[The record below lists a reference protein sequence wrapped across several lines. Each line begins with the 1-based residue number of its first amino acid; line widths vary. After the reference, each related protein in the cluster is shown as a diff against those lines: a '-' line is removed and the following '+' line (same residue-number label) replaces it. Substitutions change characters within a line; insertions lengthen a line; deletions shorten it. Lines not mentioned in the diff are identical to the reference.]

1 MVKGAGSPPTAS
13 VSRGV
18 LTSRTNGR
26 EPCQS
31 ARDQSTQTPALLD
44 ALSPGTP
51 ADTDL
56 LKVNYY
62 TDPLR
67 ATPQSP
73 RLDPPAGKEVE
84 VLSFSVVEAMKV
96 VLGCQPDAVSVTV
109 HSFQVFQL
117 KPAMSTPPPIP
128 PAAED
133 DGIVRPRGNAPIA
146 LVLDRTLP
154 GCKRTRML
162 RIEGAIGIKPEPLHE
177 VESIQRAL
185 HQIRGSHPPPV
196 MTIDGQTFPCIIEGS
211 PRSPR
216 LMMEDKGEKML
227 MYFEVGGAAVQNVW
241 CMPGPFLVFRGR
253 VIPLEWTG
261 PAEHLDPLM
270 HGKILVP
277 KEWLIQEPWRS
288 VLAHAGQ
295 VPPQAD
301 RAKQVRGRP
310 QPILEMFEVDSRLCG
325 QVRFKYHEDLP
336 EIDPLERIG
345 MIVAA
350 AKDGTVIK
358 CERDRDLELQRC
370 NEFIKRGALVQRRG
384 AFGFVADGD
393 AADRFLAQVI
403 PNLVGWEIRGREKLH
418 RGRKPNDIQTS
429 AKVSAH
435 EDFIE
440 IEIEAQVEG
449 RHVPIKELLKNA
461 ARGQNVMVFK
471 DGMRARIN
479 DEWLNRYRT
488 LTEFGGLKEHN
499 GKVRVPRHAAAMAVS
514 LAESGAS
521 MTLDDVT
528 KDLATL
534 AKGGAEIPHVELP
547 KGLNATLREYQHAGF
562 NWMVFLSKRGLG
574 GVLADDMGLGKT
586 VQSLTFILHRHQEE
600 PGLHLV
606 IAPRSVV
613 DNWLDEVHKFCPG
626 MPVHVHLGLD
636 RIKDEKKLPR
646 KGVFLT
652 SYNIL
657 QRDIKLL
664 GAIEY
669 STVLLDEAHVI
680 RNPEAKTTRAA
691 LKIVAKRRMC
701 LSGTPVQNCAEDL
714 WPIFHFL
721 MPGFLGRRKT
731 LKETLQDDPEA
742 ISRLRDRVAPFVL
755 RRIKT
760 EVATELPPKTEI
772 LLHAEMSEAQRIF
785 YNDLLEKERVGV
797 MDLLGSK
804 GLERSRVSILAA
816 ITRLRQA
823 ACDPALVGGENVA
836 SSKVDLFIDLV
847 DELVSEGHR
856 ALVFSSF
863 TKLLN
868 RIEDKL
874 QERQYTYQYLDGR
887 TRDRAA
893 KVKAFQT
900 GNDPLF
906 LISLKAGGVGLNLTA
921 ADYVIIL
928 DPWWN
933 PAAEDQAA
941 DRAYRIGQDKPVMVY
956 RIVTVDSIEERVLR
970 LQDEKRR
977 LVGDLALEGLA
988 RALEAGDVEKLF
1000 QAAVAVGAD

>member
-1 MVKGAGSPPTAS
+1 MAESTTEPTPENIVVK
-13 VSRGV
+13 
-18 LTSRTNGR
+18 
-26 EPCQS
+26 
-31 ARDQSTQTPALLD
+31 
-44 ALSPGTP
+44 
-51 ADTDL
+51 
-56 LKVNYY
+56 
-62 TDPLR
+62 
-67 ATPQSP
+67 
-73 RLDPPAGKEVE
+73 
-84 VLSFSVVEAMKV
+84 
-96 VLGCQPDAVSVTV
+96 
-109 HSFQVFQL
+109 
-117 KPAMSTPPPIP
+117 
-128 PAAED
+128 
-133 DGIVRPRGNAPIA
+133 PRGNTPIM
-146 LVLDRTLP
+146 LTLDRTLP
-154 GCKRTRML
+154 GCKRVRML
-162 RIEGAIGIKPEPLHE
+162 KVEGAVGIKTDALHE
-177 VESIQRAL
+177 MDSIQRVL
-185 HQIRGSHPPPV
+185 QQIRGSHPPPII
-196 MTIDGQTFPCIIEGS
+196 TIDGQQYPAVIEGS

-216 LMMEDKGEKML
+216 LMMEDKGDKVIL
-227 MYFEVGGAAVQNVW
+227 YLEVGGAAVANVW
-241 CMPGPFLVFRGR
+241 CLPGPFLVFRGR
-253 VIPLEWTG
+253 IIPLEWTG

-270 HGKILVP
+270 HGKVVVP
-277 KEWLIQEPWRS
+277 KEWLVREPWRS

-295 VPPQAD
+295 VPPQAE
-301 RAKQVRGRP
+301 RAKAIRGRP
-310 QPILEMFEVDSRLCG
+310 LPILEMFEVDSRLCG
-325 QVRFKYHEDLP
+325 QVKFKYHEDLP
-336 EIDPLERIG
+336 EVDPLERIG
-345 MIVAA
+345 MIVAEG
-350 AKDGTVIK
+350 KDGTILK

-403 PNLVGWEIRGREKLH
+403 PNLQGWEIRGREKLH
-418 RGRKPNDIQTS
+418 RGRAPTDIQTS
-429 AKVSAH
+429 AKVTAH
-435 EDFIE
+435 DEYIE
-440 IEIEAQVEG
+440 IEIEAAVDG
-449 RHVPIKELLKNA
+449 RAVPIKELLKNA

-471 DGMRARIN
+471 DGLRARIN
-479 DEWLNRYRT
+479 DEWLSRYRT
-488 LTEFGGLKEHN
+488 LAEFGGLKEHN
-499 GKVRVPRHAAAMAVS
+499 GKVRIPRHAAAMAVA
-514 LAESGAS
+514 LAESGAR
-521 MTLDDVT
+521 MELDDIT

-534 AKGGAEIPHVELP
+534 AKGGADIPHVELP

-586 VQSLTFILHRHQEE
+586 VQSLTFILHRHQED
-600 PGLHLV
+600 PGVHLV
-606 IAPRSVV
+606 VAPRSVV
-613 DNWLDEVHKFCPG
+613 DNWLEECKKFVPD
-626 MPVHVHLGLD
+626 MPVHVHIGLD
-636 RIKDEKKLPR
+636 RIKDERKLPK
-646 KGVFLT
+646 KGLLLT

-664 GAIEY
+664 GAVEY

-691 LKIVAKRRMC
+691 LKILSRRRMC

-742 ISRLRDRVAPFVL
+742 ISRLRDRVSPFVL
-755 RRIKT
+755 RRMKK

-772 LLHAEMSEAQRIF
+772 LLHAEMSEEQRCF

-823 ACDPALVGGENVA
+823 ACAPALVGGPEVA
-836 SSKVDLFIDLV
+836 SAKIELVMDLV
-847 DELVSEGHR
+847 EELISEGHR

-863 TKLLN
+863 TKFLGL
-868 RIEDKL
+868 IEAEL
-874 QERQYTYQYLDGR
+874 QKRTITYQYLDGR
-887 TRDRAA
+887 TRDRSA
-893 KVKAFQT
+893 KVKAFQN

-921 ADYVIIL
+921 ADYVLIL

-933 PAAEDQAA
+933 PAAEEQAA

-977 LVGDLALEGLA
+977 LIGDLALEGLA

-1000 QAAVAVGAD
+1000 AAAVAVGAD

>member
-1 MVKGAGSPPTAS
+1 MTSPATGAAPVAAEVVRPAKPGTHI
-13 VSRGV
+13 V
-18 LTSRTNGR
+18 LTLSR
-26 EPCQS
+26 
-31 ARDQSTQTPALLD
+31 A
-44 ALSPGTP
+44 
-51 ADTDL
+51 
-56 LKVNYY
+56 
-62 TDPLR
+62 
-67 ATPQSP
+67 
-73 RLDPPAGKEVE
+73 
-84 VLSFSVVEAMKV
+84 
-96 VLGCQPDAVSVTV
+96 
-109 HSFQVFQL
+109 
-117 KPAMSTPPPIP
+117 
-128 PAAED
+128 
-133 DGIVRPRGNAPIA
+133 
-146 LVLDRTLP
+146 LP
-154 GCKRTRML
+154 GCKRTRTL
-162 RIEGAIGIKPEPLHE
+162 IVEGAVGIRPEPLHE
-177 VESIQRAL
+177 VDSVQRAL
-185 HQIRGSHPPPV
+185 AQVRGVHPPPL
-196 MTIDGQTFPCIIEGS
+196 MMIDGQTYPCVIEGS

-216 LMMEDKGEKML
+216 LMMEDKGEKVRL
-227 MYFEVGGAAVQNVW
+227 YLEVGGAAVANVW
-241 CMPGPFLVFRGR
+241 SLPGPNLVFRGR

-270 HGKILVP
+270 HGPIMVP
-277 KEWLIQEPWRS
+277 KEWLVRDPWRS

-295 VPPQAD
+295 VPPQSD

-310 QPILEMFEVDSRLCG
+310 QPILEMYEVDSRLCG
-325 QVRFKYHEDLP
+325 NVRFKYHDDLP

-345 MIVAA
+345 LIVAEDKA
-350 AKDGTVIK
+350 GNIIK

-403 PNLVGWEIRGREKLH
+403 PNLQGWEIRGQDRLH
-418 RGRKPNDIQTS
+418 RGRPPTDIVTS
-429 AKVSAH
+429 ARVQAH
-435 EDFIE
+435 DDYLEL
-440 IEIEAQVEG
+440 EIEATVDG
-449 RHVPIKELLKNA
+449 RQVPIKELLKNA

-471 DGMRARIN
+471 DGLRARIN

-488 LTEFGGLKEHN
+488 LAEFGGLKEVN
-499 GKVRVPRHAAAMAVS
+499 GRVRVPRHAAAMAVS
-514 LAESGAS
+514 LAESGGQ
-521 MTLDDVT
+521 MELDDIT
-528 KDLATL
+528 KDLASL
-534 AKGGAEIPHVELP
+534 AKGGAEIPAVELP
-547 KGLNATLREYQHAGF
+547 AGLNATLREYQHAGF
-562 NWMVFLSKRGLG
+562 NWMVFLSNRGLG

-586 VQSLTFILHRHQEE
+586 VQSLTFLLHRHKEDQ
-600 PGLHLV
+600 GVHLV
-606 IAPRSVV
+606 VAPRSVV
-613 DNWLDEVHKFCPG
+613 DNWVDECKKFVPD
-626 MPVHVHLGLD
+626 MPVHTHLGLD
-636 RIKDEKKLPR
+636 RVKTPEKLP
-646 KGVFLT
+646 KSGILLT

-664 GAIEY
+664 GSIEY
-669 STVLLDEAHVI
+669 SSVLLDEAHVI

-691 LKIVAKRRMC
+691 LKLVARRRMC

-742 ISRLRDRVAPFVL
+742 IHRLRDRVAPFVL
-755 RRIKT
+755 RRIKS

-772 LLHAEMSEAQRIF
+772 LLHAQMSDEQHQF
-785 YNDLLEKERVGV
+785 YRDLLEKERVGV

-823 ACDPALVGGENVA
+823 ACAPALVGAETIDSA
-836 SSKVDLFIDLV
+836 KVELFLELV

-863 TKLLN
+863 TKFLAV
-868 RIEDKL
+868 IQTKL
-874 QERQYTYQYLDGR
+874 EERTITYQYLDGR

-893 KVKAFQT
+893 KVKAFQKGT
-900 GNDPLF
+900 DPLF
-906 LISLKAGGVGLNLTA
+906 LISLKAGGVGLNLTS

-956 RIVTVDSIEERVLR
+956 RIVTIDSIEERVLR
-970 LQDEKRR
+970 LQAEKRR

-1000 QAAVAVGAD
+1000 AISASTGSE

>member
-1 MVKGAGSPPTAS
+1 MRSSSDHNSTSEETRPAAPRPT
-13 VSRGV
+13 GPIV
-18 LTSRTNGR
+18 LT
-26 EPCQS
+26 
-31 ARDQSTQTPALLD
+31 
-44 ALSPGTP
+44 LS
-51 ADTDL
+51 
-56 LKVNYY
+56 
-62 TDPLR
+62 
-67 ATPQSP
+67 
-73 RLDPPAGKEVE
+73 
-84 VLSFSVVEAMKV
+84 
-96 VLGCQPDAVSVTV
+96 
-109 HSFQVFQL
+109 
-117 KPAMSTPPPIP
+117 
-128 PAAED
+128 
-133 DGIVRPRGNAPIA
+133 
-146 LVLDRTLP
+146 RTLP
-154 GCKRTRML
+154 HCKRTRML
-162 RIEGAIGIKPEPLHE
+162 LMEGATGVKTEPLHE
-177 VESIQRAL
+177 ADSIQRAL
-185 HQIRGSHPPPV
+185 AQVRGIHPPPI
-196 MTIDGQTFPCIIEGS
+196 MIIDGQSFPCVIEGS

-216 LMMEDKGEKML
+216 LMMEDKGEKVRL
-227 MYFEVGGAAVQNVW
+227 YLEVGGAAVANVW
-241 CMPGPFLVFRGR
+241 LIPGPHLVFRGR
-253 VIPLEWTG
+253 IIPLEWTG

-270 HGKILVP
+270 HGPILVP
-277 KEWLIQEPWRS
+277 KEWLVRDPWRS

-295 VPPQAD
+295 VPPQTD

-310 QPILEMFEVDSRLCG
+310 LPILEMYEVDSRLCG
-325 QVRFKYHEDLP
+325 NVRFKYHEDLP

-345 MIVAA
+345 LIVAED
-350 AKDGTVIK
+350 KNGNVLK

-403 PNLVGWEIRGREKLH
+403 PNLQGWDIRGQERLH
-418 RGRKPNDIQTS
+418 RGRPPADIATS
-429 AKVSAH
+429 AKVVAH
-435 EDFIE
+435 DEFLELELDAI
-440 IEIEAQVEG
+440 VEG

-471 DGMRARIN
+471 DGLRARIN
-479 DEWLNRYRT
+479 EEWLSRYRT
-488 LTEFGGLKEHN
+488 LAEFGGLKEHN

-514 LAESGAS
+514 LAESGGKMELDAQ
-521 MTLDDVT
+521 TLD
-528 KDLATL
+528 LASL
-534 AKGGAEIPHVELP
+534 AKGGASIPHVNLP

-562 NWMVFLSKRGLG
+562 NWMVFLSNRGLG

-586 VQSLTFILHRHQEE
+586 VQSITFILHRHRED
-600 PGLHLV
+600 PGVHLV

-613 DNWLDEVHKFCPG
+613 DNWVDECKKFCPDL
-626 MPVHVHLGLD
+626 PVHTHLGLD
-636 RIKDEKKLPR
+636 RIKSTERLPK
-646 KGVFLT
+646 KGVLLT

-664 GAIEY
+664 SSIEY
-669 STVLLDEAHVI
+669 STVILDEAHVI

-691 LKIVAKRRMC
+691 LKLACRRRMC

-742 ISRLRDRVAPFVL
+742 INRLRDRVAPFVL
-755 RRIKT
+755 RRIKS

-772 LLHAEMSEAQRIF
+772 LLHAQMSDEQTSF
-785 YNDLLEKERVGV
+785 YNELLEKERVGV

-823 ACDPALVGGENVA
+823 ACAPALVGA
-836 SSKVDLFIDLV
+836 PMMDSAKVELFIDLV
-847 DELVSEGHR
+847 DELISEGHR

-863 TKLLN
+863 TKFLA
-868 RIEDKL
+868 IIQEKL
-874 QERQYTYQYLDGR
+874 EERKYTYQYLDGR

-893 KVKAFQT
+893 KVKAFQK

-970 LQDEKRR
+970 LQEEKRK

-1000 QAAVAVGAD
+1000 EVAARVGS

>member
-1 MVKGAGSPPTAS
+1 MSPAAATEATLAADTVAIKPAQA
-13 VSRGV
+13 RGTGRIV
-18 LTSRTNGR
+18 LTLGR
-26 EPCQS
+26 P
-31 ARDQSTQTPALLD
+31 
-44 ALSPGTP
+44 
-51 ADTDL
+51 
-56 LKVNYY
+56 
-62 TDPLR
+62 
-67 ATPQSP
+67 
-73 RLDPPAGKEVE
+73 
-84 VLSFSVVEAMKV
+84 
-96 VLGCQPDAVSVTV
+96 
-109 HSFQVFQL
+109 
-117 KPAMSTPPPIP
+117 
-128 PAAED
+128 
-133 DGIVRPRGNAPIA
+133 
-146 LVLDRTLP
+146 LP
-154 GCKRTRML
+154 GCRRTRML
-162 RIEGAIGIKPEPLHE
+162 QVEGAVGIKHEPLHE
-177 VESIQRAL
+177 VDSIQRAL
-185 HQIRGSHPPPV
+185 QQVRGIHPPPV
-196 MTIDGQTFPCIIEGS
+196 MIIDGQSYPCVIEGM

-216 LMMEDKGEKML
+216 LMIEDKGESVRL
-227 MYFEVGGAAVQNVW
+227 YLEVGGAAVANVW
-241 CMPGPFLVFRGR
+241 CLPGPNLVFRGR

-270 HGKILVP
+270 NGPITLDKSVLVRD
-277 KEWLIQEPWRS
+277 PWRS

-295 VPPQAD
+295 VPPQSD

-310 QPILEMFEVDSRLCG
+310 QPILEMWEVDSRLCG
-325 QVRFKYHEDLP
+325 NVKFRYHDDLP

-345 MIVAA
+345 LIVAE
-350 AKDGTVIK
+350 AKDGSIMK
-358 CERDRDLELQRC
+358 CERDRDLEFQRC

-403 PNLVGWEIRGREKLH
+403 PNLQGWEIRGQDRLH
-418 RGRKPNDIQTS
+418 RGRPPADIVTS
-429 AKVSAH
+429 AKVVAH
-435 EDFIE
+435 KDYLEL
-440 IEIEAQVEG
+440 EIEALVDG
-449 RHVPIKELLKNA
+449 RAVPIKELLKNA

-471 DGMRARIN
+471 DGLRARIN

-488 LTEFGGLKEHN
+488 LIEFGGLKEVN
-499 GKVRVPRHAAAMAVS
+499 GKVRVPRHAAAMAVG
-514 LAESGAS
+514 LAESGGE
-521 MTLDDVT
+521 MELDEQTLD
-528 KDLATL
+528 LASL
-534 AKGGAEIPHVELP
+534 AKGGASIPHVELP
-547 KGLNATLREYQHAGF
+547 GGLNATLREYQHAGF
-562 NWMVFLSKRGLG
+562 EWMVFLSDRGLG

-586 VQSLTFILHRHQEE
+586 LQSLAFILHRHKED
-600 PGLHLV
+600 PGVHLV
-606 IAPRSVV
+606 VAPRSVV
-613 DNWLDEVHKFCPG
+613 DNWVDECKKFVPDL
-626 MPVHVHLGLD
+626 PVHAHLGLD
-636 RIKDEKKLPR
+636 RVKTSEKLP
-646 KGVFLT
+646 KGGLLLT

-669 STVLLDEAHVI
+669 STVILDEAHVI

-691 LKIVAKRRMC
+691 LKLQARRRMC

-742 ISRLRDRVAPFVL
+742 IHRLRDRVAPFVL
-755 RRIKT
+755 RRIKS
-760 EVATELPPKTEI
+760 EVATELPPKTEV
-772 LLHAEMSEAQRIF
+772 LLHAKMSDEQEAF
-785 YNDLLEKERVGV
+785 YRELLEKERVGV

-823 ACDPALVGGENVA
+823 ACAPALVGAPHVDA
-836 SSKVDLFIDLV
+836 AKVELFMDLV
-847 DELVSEGHR
+847 DELISEGHR

-863 TKLLN
+863 TKFLAV
-868 RIEDKL
+868 IQQKL
-874 QERQYTYQYLDGR
+874 EERKYTFQYLDGR
-887 TRDRAA
+887 TRDRGA
-893 KVKAFQT
+893 KVKAFQN

-1000 QAAVAVGAD
+1000 EVAARVGA

>member
-1 MVKGAGSPPTAS
+1 M
-13 VSRGV
+13 
-18 LTSRTNGR
+18 N
-26 EPCQS
+26 
-31 ARDQSTQTPALLD
+31 
-44 ALSPGTP
+44 
-51 ADTDL
+51 
-56 LKVNYY
+56 
-62 TDPLR
+62 
-67 ATPQSP
+67 
-73 RLDPPAGKEVE
+73 
-84 VLSFSVVEAMKV
+84 
-96 VLGCQPDAVSVTV
+96 
-109 HSFQVFQL
+109 
-117 KPAMSTPPPIP
+117 P
-128 PAAED
+128 PAA
-133 DGIVRPRGNAPIA
+133 GPASATIA
-146 LVLDRTLP
+146 LADPPRVAPLKAGGQIQLTLSRPLP
-154 GCKRTRML
+154 GCKRTRTL
-162 RIEGAIGIKPEPLHE
+162 IVEGAVGIRAEPLHE
-177 VESIQRAL
+177 VDSVQRAL
-185 HQIRGSHPPPV
+185 AQVRGVHPPPL
-196 MTIDGQTFPCIIEGS
+196 MMIDGQTYPCVIEGS

-216 LMMEDKGEKML
+216 LMMEDKGEKVRL
-227 MYFEVGGAAVQNVW
+227 YLEVGGAAVANVW
-241 CMPGPFLVFRGR
+241 SLPGPNLVFRGR

-270 HGKILVP
+270 HGPIMVP
-277 KEWLIQEPWRS
+277 KEWLVRDPWRS

-295 VPPQAD
+295 VPPQSD

-310 QPILEMFEVDSRLCG
+310 QPILEMYEVDSRLCG
-325 QVRFKYHEDLP
+325 NVRFKYHDDLP

-345 MIVAA
+345 LIVAED
-350 AKDGTVIK
+350 KQGNIIK

-403 PNLVGWEIRGREKLH
+403 PNLQGWEIRGQDRLH
-418 RGRKPNDIQTS
+418 RGRPPTDIVT
-429 AKVSAH
+429 AARVMAH
-435 EDFIE
+435 DDYLEL
-440 IEIEAQVEG
+440 EIEATVDG
-449 RHVPIKELLKNA
+449 RQVPIKELLKNA

-471 DGMRARIN
+471 DGLRARIN

-488 LTEFGGLKEHN
+488 LAEFGGLKEVN
-499 GKVRVPRHAAAMAVS
+499 GRVRVPRHAAAMAVS
-514 LAESGAS
+514 LAESGGR
-521 MTLDDVT
+521 MELDDIT
-528 KDLATL
+528 KDLASL
-534 AKGGAEIPHVELP
+534 AKGGAEIPAVELP
-547 KGLNATLREYQHAGF
+547 QGLNATLREYQHAGF
-562 NWMVFLSKRGLG
+562 NWMVFLSNRGLG

-586 VQSLTFILHRHQEE
+586 VQSLTFLLHRHKEDA
-600 PGLHLV
+600 GVHLV

-613 DNWLDEVHKFCPG
+613 DNWVDECRKFVPD
-626 MPVHVHLGLD
+626 MPVHTHLGLD
-636 RIKDEKKLPR
+636 RVKTPEKLP
-646 KGVFLT
+646 KTGILLT

-664 GAIEY
+664 GSMEY

-691 LKIVAKRRMC
+691 LKIASRRRMC

-742 ISRLRDRVAPFVL
+742 IHRLRDRVAPFVL
-755 RRIKT
+755 RRIKS

-772 LLHAEMSEAQRIF
+772 LLHAQMSEEQHQF
-785 YNDLLEKERVGV
+785 YRDLLEKERVGV

-823 ACDPALVGGENVA
+823 ACAPSLVGAENVDSA
-836 SSKVDLFIDLV
+836 KVELFLELV

-863 TKLLN
+863 TKFLAV
-868 RIEDKL
+868 IQAKL
-874 QERQYTYQYLDGR
+874 EERKITYQYLDGR

-893 KVKAFQT
+893 KVKAFQK
-900 GNDPLF
+900 GSDPLF
-906 LISLKAGGVGLNLTA
+906 LISLKAGGVGLNLTS

-956 RIVTVDSIEERVLR
+956 RIVTIDSIEERVLR

-1000 QAAVAVGAD
+1000 AISATTGSD

>member
-1 MVKGAGSPPTAS
+1 M
-13 VSRGV
+13 
-18 LTSRTNGR
+18 
-26 EPCQS
+26 
-31 ARDQSTQTPALLD
+31 
-44 ALSPGTP
+44 
-51 ADTDL
+51 
-56 LKVNYY
+56 
-62 TDPLR
+62 
-67 ATPQSP
+67 
-73 RLDPPAGKEVE
+73 
-84 VLSFSVVEAMKV
+84 
-96 VLGCQPDAVSVTV
+96 
-109 HSFQVFQL
+109 
-117 KPAMSTPPPIP
+117 I
-128 PAAED
+128 
-133 DGIVRPRGNAPIA
+133 
-146 LVLDRTLP
+146 
-154 GCKRTRML
+154 
-162 RIEGAIGIKPEPLHE
+162 
-177 VESIQRAL
+177 
-185 HQIRGSHPPPV
+185 
-196 MTIDGQTFPCIIEGS
+196 IDGQQFPCVIEGS

-216 LMMEDKGEKML
+216 LMMEDKGERVRL
-227 MYFEVGGAAVQNVW
+227 YLEVGGAMVANVW
-241 CMPGPFLVFRGR
+241 CMPGPYIVFRGR
-253 VIPLEWTG
+253 IIPLEWTG

-270 HGKILVP
+270 SGPITVAKELLVR
-277 KEWLIQEPWRS
+277 EPWRAL
-288 VLAHAGQ
+288 LAHAGQ

-310 QPILEMFEVDSRLCG
+310 QPILEMYEVDSRLCG

-336 EIDPLERIG
+336 EVDPLERIG
-345 MIVAA
+345 MIVAE

-403 PNLVGWEIRGREKLH
+403 PNLLGWEIRGREKLH
-418 RGRKPNDIQTS
+418 RGRKPTDIQTT
-429 AKVSAH
+429 AKVTAH

-440 IEIEAQVEG
+440 LEIEAEVDG

-461 ARGQNVMVFK
+461 ARGQSVIVFK
-471 DGMRARIN
+471 DGLRARIN

-488 LTEFGGLKEHN
+488 LAEFGGLKEVG

-514 LAESGAS
+514 LAESGGRMS
-521 MTLDDVT
+521 LDDIT

-534 AKGGAEIPHVELP
+534 AKGGADIPHVELP
-547 KGLNATLREYQHAGF
+547 KGLNATLREYQHSGF
-562 NWMVFLSKRGLG
+562 DWMVFLSKRGLG

-586 VQSLTFILHRHQEE
+586 VQSLAFVLHRHGED

-613 DNWLDEVHKFCPG
+613 DNWADECVKFTPG
-626 MPVHVHLGLD
+626 MPVHVHIGLD
-636 RIKDEKKLPR
+636 RVKTADKLPK
-646 KGVFLT
+646 KGLLLT

-664 GAIEY
+664 GSIEY

-691 LKIVAKRRMC
+691 MKIVAKRRMC

-721 MPGFLGRRKT
+721 MPGFLGKRKT

-742 ISRLRDRVAPFVL
+742 IGRLRDRVAPFVL
-755 RRIKT
+755 RRLKR

-772 LLHAEMSEAQRIF
+772 LLHAEMEESQRIF

-823 ACDPALVGGENVA
+823 ACDPELVGGENVP
-836 SSKVDLFIDLV
+836 SSKIDLFLDLV
-847 DELVSEGHR
+847 DELIAEGHR

-863 TKLLN
+863 TKFLA
-868 RIEDKL
+868 RIEAKL
-874 QERQYTYQYLDGR
+874 QERKYTYQYLDGR
-887 TRDRAA
+887 TRDRSA

-900 GNDPLF
+900 GSDPLF

-970 LQDEKRR
+970 LQAEKRR

-1000 QAAVAVGAD
+1000 QAAAAVGAD

>member
-1 MVKGAGSPPTAS
+1 M
-13 VSRGV
+13 
-18 LTSRTNGR
+18 LT
-26 EPCQS
+26 Q
-31 ARDQSTQTPALLD
+31 PAE
-44 ALSPGTP
+44 T
-51 ADTDL
+51 
-56 LKVNYY
+56 
-62 TDPLR
+62 
-67 ATPQSP
+67 
-73 RLDPPAGKEVE
+73 
-84 VLSFSVVEAMKV
+84 
-96 VLGCQPDAVSVTV
+96 
-109 HSFQVFQL
+109 
-117 KPAMSTPPPIP
+117 TPPIETAKPI
-128 PAAED
+128 
-133 DGIVRPRGNAPIA
+133 RPGGQITLTLSRP
-146 LVLDRTLP
+146 LP
-154 GCKRTRML
+154 GCKRVRTL
-162 RIEGAIGIKPEPLHE
+162 TVEGAVGIKPEPLHE
-177 VESIQRAL
+177 MDSVQRAI
-185 HQIRGSHPPPV
+185 QQVRGVHPPPV
-196 MTIDGQTFPCIIEGS
+196 MVIDGQQFPCVIEGS

-216 LMMEDKGEKML
+216 LMMEDKGDKVRL
-227 MYFEVGGAAVQNVW
+227 YFEVGGAAVANVW
-241 CMPGPFLVFRGR
+241 CLPGPNVVFRGR

-270 HGKILVP
+270 HGPIMVP
-277 KEWLIQEPWRS
+277 KEWLVREPWRA

-295 VPPQAD
+295 VPPQTD
-301 RAKQVRGRP
+301 RAKAVRGRP
-310 QPILEMFEVDSRLCG
+310 QPILEMYEVDSRLCG
-325 QVRFKYHEDLP
+325 NVRFKYHDDLP

-345 MIVAA
+345 MIVAET
-350 AKDGTVIK
+350 KDGQILK
-358 CERDRDLELQRC
+358 CERDRDQELTRC

-403 PNLVGWEIRGREKLH
+403 PNLQGWEIRGQDRLH
-418 RGRKPNDIQTS
+418 RGRPLADIVTS
-429 AKVSAH
+429 ATVKAH
-435 EDFIE
+435 EDYLELDIS
-440 IEIEAQVEG
+440 ATVDG
-449 RHVPIKELLKNA
+449 RAVPIKELLKNA

-471 DGMRARIN
+471 DGLRARIN

-488 LTEFGGLKEHN
+488 LAEFGGLKEVN

-514 LAESGAS
+514 LAESGGV
-521 MTLDDVT
+521 MELDDIT
-528 KDLATL
+528 QDLASL
-534 AKGGAEIPHVELP
+534 AKGGVNIPHVELP
-547 KGLNATLREYQHAGF
+547 PGLNATLREYQHAGF
-562 NWMVFLSKRGLG
+562 NWMVFLSNRGLG

-586 VQSLTFILHRHQEE
+586 VQSLTFILHRHRED
-600 PGLHLV
+600 PGVHLV
-606 IAPRSVV
+606 VAPRSVV
-613 DNWLDEVHKFCPG
+613 DNWVDECKKFVPD
-626 MPVHVHLGLD
+626 MPVHTHLGLD
-636 RIKDEKKLPR
+636 RVKDEKKLP
-646 KGVFLT
+646 KTGLLLT

-664 GAIEY
+664 GTIEY

-691 LKIVAKRRMC
+691 MKIAAKRRMC

-742 ISRLRDRVAPFVL
+742 IHRLRDRVAPFVL
-755 RRIKT
+755 RRIKS

-772 LLHAEMSEAQRIF
+772 LLHAEMSELQRIF
-785 YNDLLEKERVGV
+785 YNELLEKERVGV

-804 GLERSRVSILAA
+804 GLERSHVSILAA

-823 ACDPALVGGENVA
+823 ACAPELVGAENVP
-836 SSKVDLFIDLV
+836 SSKVELFLDLV

-863 TKLLN
+863 TKFLAVIQTELEK
-868 RIEDKL
+868 RK
-874 QERQYTYQYLDGR
+874 YTYQYLDGR

-893 KVKAFQT
+893 KVKAFQK

-906 LISLKAGGVGLNLTA
+906 LISLKAGGVGLNLTS

-970 LQDEKRR
+970 LQAEKRR

-988 RALEAGDVEKLF
+988 RALEAGDVERLF
-1000 QAAVAVGAD
+1000 EVAAAVGAD

>member
-1 MVKGAGSPPTAS
+1 MRSSSDHNSTSEEARPVVPRPT
-13 VSRGV
+13 GPIV
-18 LTSRTNGR
+18 LT
-26 EPCQS
+26 
-31 ARDQSTQTPALLD
+31 
-44 ALSPGTP
+44 LS
-51 ADTDL
+51 
-56 LKVNYY
+56 
-62 TDPLR
+62 
-67 ATPQSP
+67 
-73 RLDPPAGKEVE
+73 
-84 VLSFSVVEAMKV
+84 
-96 VLGCQPDAVSVTV
+96 
-109 HSFQVFQL
+109 
-117 KPAMSTPPPIP
+117 
-128 PAAED
+128 
-133 DGIVRPRGNAPIA
+133 
-146 LVLDRTLP
+146 RTLP
-154 GCKRTRML
+154 HCKRTRML
-162 RIEGAIGIKPEPLHE
+162 LMEGATGVKTEPLHE
-177 VESIQRAL
+177 ADSIQRAL
-185 HQIRGSHPPPV
+185 AQIRGIHPPPI
-196 MTIDGQTFPCIIEGS
+196 MIIDGQSFPCVIEGS

-216 LMMEDKGEKML
+216 LMMEDKGEKVRL
-227 MYFEVGGAAVQNVW
+227 YLEVGGAAVANVW
-241 CMPGPFLVFRGR
+241 LIPGPHLVFRGR
-253 VIPLEWTG
+253 IIPLEWTG

-270 HGKILVP
+270 HGPILVP
-277 KEWLIQEPWRS
+277 KEWLVRDPWRS

-295 VPPQAD
+295 VPPQTD

-310 QPILEMFEVDSRLCG
+310 LPILEMYEVDSRLCG
-325 QVRFKYHEDLP
+325 NVKFKYHEDLP

-345 MIVAA
+345 LIVAED
-350 AKDGTVIK
+350 KTGNILK

-403 PNLVGWEIRGREKLH
+403 PNLQGWDIRGQERLH
-418 RGRKPNDIQTS
+418 RGRPPADIATS
-429 AKVSAH
+429 AKVVAH
-435 EDFIE
+435 DEFLELELD
-440 IEIEAQVEG
+440 AVVEG

-471 DGMRARIN
+471 DGLRARIN
-479 DEWLNRYRT
+479 EEWLSRYRT
-488 LTEFGGLKEHN
+488 LAEFGGLKEHN

-514 LAESGAS
+514 LAESGGKMELDAQ
-521 MTLDDVT
+521 TLD
-528 KDLATL
+528 LASL
-534 AKGGAEIPHVELP
+534 AKGGASIPHVNLP

-562 NWMVFLSKRGLG
+562 NWMVFLSNRGLG

-586 VQSLTFILHRHQEE
+586 VQSITFILHRHREDT
-600 PGLHLV
+600 GVHLV

-613 DNWLDEVHKFCPG
+613 DNWVDECKKFCPDL
-626 MPVHVHLGLD
+626 PVHTHLGLD
-636 RIKDEKKLPR
+636 RIKSTERLPK
-646 KGVFLT
+646 KGVLLT

-664 GAIEY
+664 SSIEY
-669 STVLLDEAHVI
+669 STVILDEAHVI

-691 LKIVAKRRMC
+691 LKLACRRRMC

-742 ISRLRDRVAPFVL
+742 INRLRDRVAPFVL
-755 RRIKT
+755 RRIKS

-772 LLHAEMSEAQRIF
+772 LLHAQMSDEQTSF
-785 YNDLLEKERVGV
+785 YNELLEKERVGV

-823 ACDPALVGGENVA
+823 ACAPALVGA
-836 SSKVDLFIDLV
+836 PQMDSAKVDLFIDLV
-847 DELVSEGHR
+847 DELISEGHR

-863 TKLLN
+863 TKFLA
-868 RIEDKL
+868 IIQEKL
-874 QERQYTYQYLDGR
+874 EERKYTYQYLDGR

-893 KVKAFQT
+893 KVKAFQK

-970 LQDEKRR
+970 LQEEKRK

-1000 QAAVAVGAD
+1000 EVAARVGS

>member
-1 MVKGAGSPPTAS
+1 MPKHAPTSKMVENPE
-13 VSRGV
+13 V
-18 LTSRTNGR
+18 
-26 EPCQS
+26 
-31 ARDQSTQTPALLD
+31 PA
-44 ALSPGTP
+44 
-51 ADTDL
+51 
-56 LKVNYY
+56 
-62 TDPLR
+62 
-67 ATPQSP
+67 
-73 RLDPPAGKEVE
+73 VE
-84 VLSFSVVEAMKV
+84 V
-96 VLGCQPDAVSVTV
+96 P
-109 HSFQVFQL
+109 
-117 KPAMSTPPPIP
+117 
-128 PAAED
+128 
-133 DGIVRPRGNAPIA
+133 VRPRVATPII
-146 LVLDRTLP
+146 LTLDRTLSAE
-154 GCKRTRML
+154 CKRTRML
-162 RIEGAIGIKPEPLHE
+162 KVEGATGIKHDPLYE
-177 VESIQRAL
+177 VDSIQRAL
-185 HQIRGSHPPPV
+185 GQVRGTHPPPI
-196 MTIDGQTFPCIIEGS
+196 MIIDGQSFPCVIEGS

-216 LMMEDKGEKML
+216 LMMEDKGERVRL
-227 MYFEVGGAAVQNVW
+227 YLEVGGAMVANVW
-241 CMPGPFLVFRGR
+241 CMPGPYIVFRGR

-270 HGKILVP
+270 SGPITVAKELLVR
-277 KEWLIQEPWRS
+277 EPWRAL
-288 VLAHAGQ
+288 LAHAGQ

-310 QPILEMFEVDSRLCG
+310 QPILEMYEVDSRLCG

-336 EIDPLERIG
+336 EVDPLERIG
-345 MIVAA
+345 MIVAE

-403 PNLVGWEIRGREKLH
+403 PNLLGWEIRGREKLH
-418 RGRKPNDIQTS
+418 RGRKPTDIATS
-429 AKVSAH
+429 AKVTAH
-435 EDFIE
+435 EDYIE
-440 IEIEAQVEG
+440 LEIEAEVDG

-461 ARGQNVMVFK
+461 ARGQSVIVFK
-471 DGMRARIN
+471 DGLRARIN

-488 LTEFGGLKEHN
+488 LSEFGGLKEVG

-514 LAESGAS
+514 LAESGGRMS
-521 MTLDDVT
+521 LDDIT

-534 AKGGAEIPHVELP
+534 AKGGADIPHVELP

-562 NWMVFLSKRGLG
+562 DWMVFLSKRGLG

-586 VQSLTFILHRHQEE
+586 VQSLAFVLHRHAED

-613 DNWLDEVHKFCPG
+613 DNWADECVKFTPG
-626 MPVHVHLGLD
+626 MPVHVHIGLD
-636 RIKDEKKLPR
+636 RVKTADKLPK
-646 KGVFLT
+646 KGLLLT

-664 GAIEY
+664 GSIEY

-691 LKIVAKRRMC
+691 MKIVAKRRMC

-721 MPGFLGRRKT
+721 MPGFLGKRKT

-742 ISRLRDRVAPFVL
+742 IGRLRDRVAPFVL
-755 RRIKT
+755 RRLKK

-772 LLHAEMSEAQRIF
+772 LLHAEMEESQRIF

-823 ACDPALVGGENVA
+823 ACDPELVGGENVP
-836 SSKVDLFIDLV
+836 SSKIDLFLDLV
-847 DELVSEGHR
+847 DELIAEGHR

-863 TKLLN
+863 TKFLA
-868 RIEDKL
+868 RIEAKL
-874 QERQYTYQYLDGR
+874 QERKYTYQYLDGR

-900 GNDPLF
+900 GADPLF

-970 LQDEKRR
+970 LQAEKRR

-1000 QAAVAVGAD
+1000 QAAAAVGAD

>member
-1 MVKGAGSPPTAS
+1 MTQKS
-13 VSRGV
+13 VSQAV
-18 LTSRTNGR
+18 
-26 EPCQS
+26 EPIEE
-31 ARDQSTQTPALLD
+31 AATTLAPKPR
-44 ALSPGTP
+44 PG
-51 ADTDL
+51 
-56 LKVNYY
+56 
-62 TDPLR
+62 
-67 ATPQSP
+67 
-73 RLDPPAGKEVE
+73 
-84 VLSFSVVEAMKV
+84 
-96 VLGCQPDAVSVTV
+96 
-109 HSFQVFQL
+109 
-117 KPAMSTPPPIP
+117 
-128 PAAED
+128 
-133 DGIVRPRGNAPIA
+133 APII
-146 LVLDRTLP
+146 LTLDRTLSAE
-154 GCKRTRML
+154 CKRTRML
-162 RIEGAIGIKPEPLHE
+162 KVENAVGIKHE
-177 VESIQRAL
+177 ALYEVDSIQRAL
-185 HQIRGSHPPPV
+185 AQVRGTHPPPIMV
-196 MTIDGQTFPCIIEGS
+196 IDGQSFPCVIEGS

-216 LMMEDKGEKML
+216 LMMEDKGDKVRL
-227 MYFEVGGAAVQNVW
+227 YLEVGGAMVANVW
-241 CMPGPFLVFRGR
+241 CLPGPYIVFRGR
-253 VIPLEWTG
+253 VIQLEWTG

-270 HGKILVP
+270 HGPITVAKELLVR
-277 KEWLIQEPWRS
+277 EPWRAL
-288 VLAHAGQ
+288 LAHAGQ

-301 RAKQVRGRP
+301 RAKAVRGRP
-310 QPILEMFEVDSRLCG
+310 QPILEMYEVDSRLCG
-325 QVRFKYHEDLP
+325 QVRFKYHDDLP
-336 EIDPLERIG
+336 EVDPLERIG
-345 MIVAA
+345 MIVAE

-403 PNLVGWEIRGREKLH
+403 PNLLGWEIRGREKLH
-418 RGRKPNDIQTS
+418 RGRKPTDIQTA
-429 AKVSAH
+429 AKVTAH
-435 EDFIE
+435 EEYIE
-440 IEIEAQVEG
+440 LEIDAEVDG

-461 ARGQNVMVFK
+461 ARGQSVIVFK
-471 DGMRARIN
+471 DGLRARIN

-488 LTEFGGLKEHN
+488 LTEFGGLKEVG
-499 GKVRVPRHAAAMAVS
+499 GKVRVPRHAAAMAVA
-514 LAESGAS
+514 LAESGGR
-521 MTLDDVT
+521 MTLDDIT

-534 AKGGAEIPHVELP
+534 AKGGADIPHVELP

-586 VQSLTFILHRHQEE
+586 VQSLTFILHRHVED

-613 DNWLDEVHKFCPG
+613 DNWADECIKFTPG
-626 MPVHVHLGLD
+626 MPAHVHIGLD
-636 RIKDEKKLPR
+636 RAKTADKLPK
-646 KGVFLT
+646 KGILLT

-657 QRDIKLL
+657 QRDIKML
-664 GAIEY
+664 GSIEY

-691 LKIVAKRRMC
+691 LKLISKRRMC

-755 RRIKT
+755 RRIKK

-823 ACDPALVGGENVA
+823 ACDPTLVGGQMVP
-836 SSKVDLFIDLV
+836 SSKIDLFLDLV
-847 DELVSEGHR
+847 DELVAEGHR

-863 TKLLN
+863 TKFLGQ
-868 RIEDKL
+868 IELRL

-887 TRDRAA
+887 TRDRSA

-900 GNDPLF
+900 GTDPLF

-970 LQDEKRR
+970 LQAEKRR

-1000 QAAVAVGAD
+1000 QAASAVGAD